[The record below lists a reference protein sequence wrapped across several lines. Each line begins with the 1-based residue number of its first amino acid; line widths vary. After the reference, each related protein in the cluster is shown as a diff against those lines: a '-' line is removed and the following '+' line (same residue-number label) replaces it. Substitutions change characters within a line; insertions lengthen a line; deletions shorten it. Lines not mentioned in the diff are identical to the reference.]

1 MKKDRKIMHISI
13 IILLVVV
20 TGLSIAYAAL
30 RTNINVTFGKV
41 TQRAI
46 TWDVGFQEG
55 EVTGEAYGTSGT
67 GRNCG
72 KVTLSKDTITIDSTT
87 VSKPEDRCSYKL
99 TVENYGG
106 IVAKLDSITPRA
118 PNNVECGF
126 QQESKMVCGNITYQ
140 LSTDIDG
147 KNILKTNQSIGINQ
161 IQTVYLN
168 ISYTGNTLSDKV
180 NTQSRGGFTL
190 NYVHG

>member
-1 MKKDRKIMHISI
+1 
-13 IILLVVV
+13 
-20 TGLSIAYAAL
+20 
-30 RTNINVTFGKV
+30 
-41 TQRAI
+41 
-46 TWDVGFQEG
+46 
-55 EVTGEAYGTSGT
+55 
-67 GRNCG
+67 
-72 KVTLSKDTITIDSTT
+72 
-87 VSKPEDRCSYKL
+87 
-99 TVENYGG
+99 
-106 IVAKLDSITPRA
+106 
-118 PNNVECGF
+118 
-126 QQESKMVCGNITYQ
+126 MVCGNITYQ